1 MRLDGSDFTL
11 ISSGTRKVTFLSI
24 SVYDLGIY
32 IALADI
38 PQLNAR
44 LAALHIDTPEQLHAY
59 LLDPETGSRF
69 IESLVKEV
77 SIAVRITPVRNTD
90 IAHMRDGFVRGILA
104 RMDPMTESLESFKE
118 FFPSPRKKF
127 NKEEVMILTSWKG
140 KKLELSIDGHD
151 YGTYEAAG
159 LTNAE
164 MAQDRVGV
172 IAAFIAT
179 YVAGKKVACEPLR
192 TEFVQ
197 QIAQEAL

>member
-1 MRLDGSDFTL
+1 MKLKDSDFTL
-11 ISSGTRKVTFLSI
+11 VSSGTRKVTFLSI

-32 IALADI
+32 IASTDV
-38 PQLNAR
+38 PHLNAR

-69 IESLVKEV
+69 LESLVKEV
-77 SIAVRITPVRNTD
+77 SVAVRITPVRNTD

-140 KKLELSIDGHD
+140 KRLDLSIDGHD
-151 YGTYEAAG
+151 YGAYEATG
-159 LTNAE
+159 LNDADV
-164 MAQDRVGV
+164 AKDRVGV
-172 IAAFIAT
+172 IAAFVAT

-192 TEFVQ
+192 TEFIQ
-197 QIAQEAL
+197 QISQEAL